1 MDTTV
6 SSFRDFYRFCYK
18 RGIYQLWELKD
29 KLHKLE
35 QIEDEWQHHRDY
47 YSYAA
52 SVNALKSVINDI
64 ENKEVSLWVST
75 QN

>member
-1 MDTTV
+1 MDTTI
-6 SSFRDFYRFCYK
+6 SSFRDFYRFCYQ

-35 QIEDEWQHHRDY
+35 QVEDEWKHHRNY
-47 YSYAA
+47 TSYKS
-52 SVNALKSVINDI
+52 SVWALKSVINDI
-64 ENKEVSLWVST
+64 ENKEVSLWEST